1 MAVAAPLLI
10 VSFGIILFAAEL
22 FTNGVEW
29 LGLKLG
35 LGHGAIGS
43 ILAALGTAMPE
54 TLIPVIAIIFVGSA
68 DSSDVGIG
76 AILGAPFLLS
86 TAAMSV
92 TGGGILAY
100 QRQREN
106 GTRMHFEQNAIR
118 RDITVFFGAYAV
130 GIACSFLPSHP
141 LKDVAAVL
149 LLLTYAIYAYRTL
162 TNSEQG
168 DESEEEKM
176 APLRLHG
183 LMSGEGTPPTW
194 LTWVQAGGAL
204 ALIIGGAYLFVSEMD
219 RVSEALSLNP
229 LLLALVVAP
238 LATELPE
245 TFNSVIWVRQSKDT
259 LAMGNISG
267 AMVFQSCIPVS
278 IGLAFTDW
286 KLTQAALVSGIIAL
300 VSTGIVYFSLQS
312 RGHLSAHVL
321 ARAGLFWVGF
331 VAYVL
336 VKISV

>member
-1 MAVAAPLLI
+1 MAVAAPLLV

-43 ILAALGTAMPE
+43 VLAAIGTAMPE

-92 TGGGILAY
+92 TGGGVLAY
-100 QRQREN
+100 QRQRRS
-106 GTRMHFEQNAIR
+106 GTRMHFEADAIR
-118 RDITVFFGAYAV
+118 RDMTVFFAAYVV
-130 GIACSFLPSHP
+130 GISCSFLPSHP
-141 LKDVAAVL
+141 LKDAVAVL
-149 LLLTYAIYAYRTL
+149 LLLIYGVYAYRTL
-162 TNSEQG
+162 MGSEAA
-168 DESEEEKM
+168 DESEEEM
-176 APLRLHG
+176 APLRLHRMMAG
-183 LMSGEGTPPTW
+183 AGSPPAW
-194 LTWVQAGGAL
+194 LTWLQAGAAL

-219 RVSEALSLNP
+219 RVSNALSLPP

-286 KLTQAALVSGIIAL
+286 KLTQAALVSAAIAL
-300 VSTGIVYFSLQS
+300 ISTGIVYTSIRA
-312 RGHLSAHVL
+312 RGYLSGHVL
-321 ARAGLFWVGF
+321 ARAGLLWAGF
-331 VAYVL
+331 VTYVII
-336 VKISV
+336 KISI

>member
-100 QRQREN
+100 QRQRRN
-106 GTRMHFEQNAIR
+106 GTRMHFEADAIR
-118 RDITVFFGAYAV
+118 RDMTVFFGAYVV
-130 GIACSFLPSHP
+130 GIGCSFLPSHP
-141 LKDVAAVL
+141 LKDAAAVL
-149 LLLTYAIYAYRTL
+149 LLLTYGVYAYRTL
-162 TNSEQG
+162 MGSEAG
-168 DESEEEKM
+168 DESEEDM
-176 APLRLHG
+176 PPLRLHRVMAG
-183 LMSGEGTPPTW
+183 VGSPPTW
-194 LTWVQAGGAL
+194 LTWLQAMGAL

-219 RVSEALSLNP
+219 RVSDALSLPP

-286 KLTQAALVSGIIAL
+286 KLTQAALVSAAIAL
-300 VSTGIVYFSLQS
+300 ISTGIVYTSIRS
-312 RGHLSAHVL
+312 RGYLSAHVL
-321 ARAGLFWVGF
+321 ARAGLLWVGF
-331 VAYVL
+331 VTYVII
-336 VKISV
+336 KISI